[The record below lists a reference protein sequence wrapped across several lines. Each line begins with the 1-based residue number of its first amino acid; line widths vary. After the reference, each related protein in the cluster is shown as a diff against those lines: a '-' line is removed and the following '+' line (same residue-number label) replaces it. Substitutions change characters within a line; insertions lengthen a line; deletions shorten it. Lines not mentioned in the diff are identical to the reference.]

1 MHVIY
6 VDVLLVCSL
15 LVDYLLLRLTA
26 RLTHSRLSFAR
37 ALVAAVFGSFS
48 SLLVLLP
55 PMPAALSILCNL
67 VTAVLLCLAA
77 FGCRDVRRLFWHCL
91 CFLGMSCMLAGMLLA
106 LSLAGARVYFANG
119 SWYPDISLHH
129 LVLFTVVSY
138 GLLTAVQRL
147 QNRSHTADG
156 CYQVYIR
163 YGQHTVKLDG
173 IADTGNSLVDFYTG
187 KPVIICPKARLSSLL
202 PDELPPRGFRPLPC
216 ATVAGEGMV
225 LCFTPDEVV
234 IRSEHRR
241 KPVDVLIGMT
251 EHESEE
257 AIFHP
262 RLLYY

>member
-26 RLTHSRLSFAR
+26 RLTHSRLSFVR
-37 ALVAAVFGSFS
+37 ALAAAAFGSLS

-55 PMPAALSILCNL
+55 PMSAVLSVLCNL
-67 VTAVLLCLAA
+67 TTAVLLCLTA
-77 FGCRDVRRLFWHCL
+77 FGCRDIRRLFWHCL

-106 LSLAGARVYFANG
+106 MSLAGARVYFANG

-129 LVLFTVVSY
+129 LVLFTAGSY
-138 GLLTAVQRL
+138 GLLTVVQYL

-163 YGQHTVKLDG
+163 YGQHTVKLNG

-187 KPVIICPKARLSSLL
+187 KPVIICPKTQLAPLL
-202 PDELPPRGFRPLPC
+202 PDKLPKGLRPLPC
-216 ATVAGEGMV
+216 MTVAGEGMV

-234 IRSEHRR
+234 IHSEHRH
-241 KPVDVLIGMT
+241 KPVDVLVGMT
-251 EHESEE
+251 EQESEG

-262 RLLYY
+262 RLLRY